1 MTEKERVRPTNR
13 KVENILSEFVSEQSQ
28 TSKYT
33 KEGQNVCN
41 IAQLQI
47 FNKRKR
53 NYTQKHKKNKI
64 RGQKLAHFFQ
74 LLKISLQSCIDEYRP
89 K

>member
-47 FNKRKR
+47 FNKRKP
-53 NYTQKHKKNKI
+53 NYTKKI